1 MDFGKITK
9 KILNKFIEEIKKEEN
24 NEKLKTYVIDP
35 CINHIMNKFYP
46 YLIVTAIIFILLFLL
61 SSLSLLFII
70 RTNILNN

>member
-9 KILNKFIEEIKKEEN
+9 KILHKFIDEIKKEEN

-70 RTNILNN
+70 RTNIINN

>member
-9 KILNKFIEEIKKEEN
+9 KILNKFIDEIKKEEN

-46 YLIVTAIIFILLFLL
+46 YLIVTAIIFILLFL
-61 SSLSLLFII
+61 FIL
-70 RTNILNN
+70 TLY